1 METSNNQQ
9 RIIPMN
15 PTQPACIARK
25 FDKQKNRWDLM
36 PFRALDLV
44 ARIMTYGAQKYG
56 DRNWESGLSEE
67 FATRQLAAAFR
78 HLQSHMTGVKFD
90 AESGLPHLAHAATDV
105 LMALE
110 LYTRM
115 TDQKLCETSLNLEI
129 QTQ

>member
-1 METSNNQQ
+1 
-9 RIIPMN
+9 MN
-15 PTQPACIARK
+15 PTQPVCIARK
-25 FDKQKNRWDLM
+25 FDNQKNRWDLM

-78 HLQSHMTGVKFD
+78 HLQSHMIGVKFD

-110 LYTRM
+110 LYTLM
-115 TDQKLCETSLNLEI
+115 TGQKLNEASLNLET

>member
-1 METSNNQQ
+1 METQDNQQ
-9 RIIPMN
+9 LRKTMN

-25 FDKQKNRWDLM
+25 FDNQKNRWDLM

-115 TDQKLCETSLNLEI
+115 TD
-129 QTQ
+129 